1 MAERSASHGGVQAAR
16 TALRG
21 RLQLHPDPVQV
32 LLALVTVV
40 AVSSLVFSGI
50 RYGLLAQP
58 DMGIAGPGSGGNTF
72 AWFQDQ
78 IESVLPSP
86 TVISVPMWIYRLLMF
101 AWAFWIAL
109 ALARWLRFAWHAWT
123 ARGFWR
129 GKVVATG

>member
-1 MAERSASHGGVQAAR
+1 M
-16 TALRG
+16 
-21 RLQLHPDPVQV
+21 
-32 LLALVTVV
+32 
-40 AVSSLVFSGI
+40 
-50 RYGLLAQP
+50 
-58 DMGIAGPGSGGNTF
+58 
-72 AWFQDQ
+72 
-78 IESVLPSP
+78 LPSP